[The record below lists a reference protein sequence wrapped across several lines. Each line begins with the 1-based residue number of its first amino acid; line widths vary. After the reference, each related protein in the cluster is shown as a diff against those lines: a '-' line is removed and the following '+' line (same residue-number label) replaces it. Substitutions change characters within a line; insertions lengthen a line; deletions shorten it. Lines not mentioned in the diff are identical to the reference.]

1 MSNNPQPKLNSR
13 NKMDGLT
20 LLSQLA
26 KESIKL
32 VFFDPQYRGLFDQLK
47 YGNEGKKL
55 KDRFQLP
62 QMNDDLIAKFIKE
75 IDRVLL
81 PSGHMMLWVDKYMLV
96 NSLHSLVGGTNLKLV
111 DFVTWDKGRIGLGYR
126 TRKKS
131 EYLVIFQ
138 KLPVRIKGIWK
149 VHNIPDVWNEKITKK
164 NHAHSKPIELQKS
177 LIEAVTDVGDTVI
190 DPAAGGYSVLTS
202 ASEVQRNFLGCDLL
216 G

>member
-1 MSNNPQPKLNSR
+1 MSNNPRLKLNTR
-13 NKMDGLT
+13 NKMDGLK

-55 KDRFQLP
+55 KERFKLP

-75 IDRVLL
+75 IDRILL

-96 NSLHSLVGGTNLKLV
+96 NSLHSLVTGTNLKLV

-149 VHNIPDVWNEKITKK
+149 IHNIPDVWNEKITKK
-164 NHAHSKPIELQKS
+164 NHAHSKPIELQKR